1 MKALHKCHIT
11 SRLTN
16 WWLSGVTFTTASTVQ
31 NAISWVIQMQASA
44 VEDEFCLLWFA
55 YLDTRVLCVGMGVCA
70 GSRFKC
76 HGTDRTLVK
85 DFTVTTLNMRL
96 ECRHVRVHNIAV
108 HAAAERA
115 EESQCSPAPS
125 SAGHNQQGFSSK
137 GKRETHTA
145 NNWIKPH
152 YSVNLNNPVRINRI
166 AICGSQSKRKEI
178 YTFSFENLLRSER
191 FYVITIKRIEGSTD
205 KYSIDCRKNA

>member
-1 MKALHKCHIT
+1 MTVK
-11 SRLTN
+11 
-16 WWLSGVTFTTASTVQ
+16 TASTGQ
-31 NAISWVIQMQASA
+31 NAISQLIQMQASA

-55 YLDTRVLCVGMGVCA
+55 YLDTRVLCIGMGVCA

-115 EESQCSPAPS
+115 EESQCSPALS
-125 SAGHNQQGFSSK
+125 SAGHNQHKFSSK
-137 GKRETHTA
+137 GKKETHI
-145 NNWIKPH
+145 WIKTESLKKQP
-152 YSVNLNNPVRINRI
+152 
-166 AICGSQSKRKEI
+166 KKEEKERKANS
-178 YTFSFENLLRSER
+178 FSFFFPKDSH
-191 FYVITIKRIEGSTD
+191 
-205 KYSIDCRKNA
+205 